1 MLIGEEI
8 KNHGGKF
15 SMEARCWKRV
25 NQASKNRVE
34 SIIGYDK
41 NEFQG

>member
-15 SMEARCWKRV
+15 SMEARCWRK
-25 NQASKNRVE
+25 NQTHA
-34 SIIGYDK
+34 G
-41 NEFQG
+41 NELIKQVKTEWKA